1 MAEYKSSPAQ
11 LKNLEKRKRFGK
23 DRPPA
28 KSPGRPKRAD
38 LVEAL
43 RETYCDNLVNMRRL
57 IRQAEKKHTDMIFH
71 YVSGKPVERIDL
83 SGELKH
89 AVDPNL
95 IAAAQVAI
103 KHL

>member
-1 MAEYKSSPAQ
+1 MA
-11 LKNLEKRKRFGK
+11 NLTPFKKGEARARQ
-23 DRPPA
+23 
-28 KSPGRPKRAD
+28 SPGRPKRAD

-43 RETYCDNLVNMRRL
+43 RETYLDNRQNMRRL

-89 AVDPNL
+89 SVDPNL
-95 IAAAQVAI
+95 IAAAKVAAQALRS
-103 KHL
+103 KV